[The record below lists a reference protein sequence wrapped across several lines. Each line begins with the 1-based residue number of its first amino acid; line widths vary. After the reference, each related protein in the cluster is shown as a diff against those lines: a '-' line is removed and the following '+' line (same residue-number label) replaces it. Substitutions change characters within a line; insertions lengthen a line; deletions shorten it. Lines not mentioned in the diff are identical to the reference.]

1 MSEIKID
8 IQKNRLY
15 LTLTAWKRADMPAY
29 VRKIES
35 ACRTLNPGF
44 TCLTVFRK
52 KGKLN
57 RKDND
62 LFFNT
67 TGLISAYGASKVVI
81 IYKDKGGRKSSLA
94 AIPLDYKAF
103 IPVQRAPNKKQ
114 AENILDDKPVKNPGP
129 KDQVFGDRIDCP
141 SFETAHHSV
150 KES

>member
-8 IQKNRLY
+8 VQKNRLY
-15 LTLTAWKRADMPAY
+15 LTLTAWKRADMPTY

-35 ACRTLNPGF
+35 ACRKLNPGF

-52 KGKLN
+52 KGKLS

-81 IYKDKGGRKSSLA
+81 IYKDASRGKNSLG
-94 AIPLDYKAF
+94 AIPRGYEAF
-103 IPVQRAPNKKQ
+103 IPVQQALNKKQ
-114 AENILDDKPVKNPGP
+114 AENILDGKTIN
-129 KDQVFGDRIDCP
+129 
-141 SFETAHHSV
+141 
-150 KES
+150 

>member
-15 LTLTAWKRADMPAY
+15 LTLTVWKQSDMPAY

-52 KGKLN
+52 KGRLS

-67 TGLISAYGASKVVI
+67 TGLISAYGASRVVI
-81 IYKDKGGRKSSLA
+81 IHKEKGGRRNGLS
-94 AIPLDYKAF
+94 AIPRDYKAL
-103 IPVQRAPNKKQ
+103 IPVQRALNKKQ
-114 AENILDDKPVKNPGP
+114 AENILDDKP
-129 KDQVFGDRIDCP
+129 I
-141 SFETAHHSV
+141 S
-150 KES
+150 

>member
-1 MSEIKID
+1 MPEIKID
-8 IQKNRLY
+8 VQKNRLY

-35 ACRTLNPGF
+35 ACRKLDPGF

-52 KGKLN
+52 KGKLS

-81 IYKDKGGRKSSLA
+81 IYKDTGGGKNSLA
-94 AIPLDYKAF
+94 EIPRGYKTF
-103 IPVQRAPNKKQ
+103 IPVQRALNKKQ
-114 AENILDDKPVKNPGP
+114 AENILDG
-129 KDQVFGDRIDCP
+129 
-141 SFETAHHSV
+141 ETIN
-150 KES
+150 

>member
-1 MSEIKID
+1 MSEIEID
-8 IQKNRLY
+8 IRKNRLY
-15 LTLTAWKRADMPAY
+15 LTLTGWKKADMPAY

-44 TCLTVFRK
+44 TCLTVFQKR
-52 KGKLN
+52 GKLN

-94 AIPLDYKAF
+94 AILHDYKAF
-103 IPVQRAPNKKQ
+103 IPVQRALNKKQ
-114 AENILDDKPVKNPGP
+114 AENILDGKTVN
-129 KDQVFGDRIDCP
+129 
-141 SFETAHHSV
+141 
-150 KES
+150 